1 MIQYNTHIH
10 YSFSQYSII
19 SFSNSVGIDDDLY
32 IIPSCCGLLD
42 PLSSLQ
48 LKFMLLST
56 SSLSVVIWFFNWA
69 VLSPT
74 LDLDFMLTSRW
85 WMRTSA
91 SSLFEAC
98 FGILYSRESS
108 FSKSVSIR
116 RPRTPLFWIDEIG
129 EFWFSWRPSAFS
141 MYSLF
146 CFRCFLFE
154 LKLIIWCWLFAF
166 SFCSWAP
173 EPEFDLK
180 KCVSDWY
187 DKSLLLSAFGP
198 GIPSYRSPRLDV
210 WAFPLA
216 QQKHLKNCKIPLLL
230 LLLDF
235 GSICPWDMTPL
246 RFRNILFF
254 YLRGLL
260 IINSLDSLLF
270 VLITDDLEWLIFA
283 LFLSAGLA
291 ASRK

>member
-1 MIQYNTHIH
+1 M
-10 YSFSQYSII
+10 
-19 SFSNSVGIDDDLY
+19 
-32 IIPSCCGLLD
+32 IPSYYGLLD
-42 PLSSLQ
+42 PFSSLQ
-48 LKFMLLST
+48 LKFMLLSN
-56 SSLSVVIWFFNWA
+56 SSLSVVIWFCSW

-74 LDLDFMLTSRW
+74 LDFDFMLMSCW
-85 WMRTSA
+85 WIRTSA
-91 SSLFEAC
+91 SSLFEAI

-116 RPRTPLFWIDEIG
+116 RPRTPLFWIEEIDE
-129 EFWFSWRPSAFS
+129 FRLSCKPSAFLT
-141 MYSLF
+141 YSLF
-146 CFRCFLFE
+146 CLRSFLFE
-154 LKLIIWCWLFAF
+154 LKFIIWCWLLAF
-166 SFCSWAP
+166 SFCSCAP
-173 EPEFDLK
+173 EPELDLK

-187 DKSLLLSAFGP
+187 DKSLSLSAFGP

-260 IINSLDSLLF
+260 MISSLDSLLF
-270 VLITDDLEWLIFA
+270 VLITDDLEWLMFA
-283 LFLSAGLA
+283 FLSLGLA